1 MFRLLSL
8 DRLPGNELVMT
19 RELIANML
27 DVQRERVTEGATK
40 LQRARLIRYAR
51 GRITVI
57 DRLGLE
63 HRVWECYAVVN
74 TEYDRLLPIRE
85 AALRSLQILQCTS
98 TAQATPSRW

>member
-63 HRVWECYAVVN
+63 HRVWECYAVVK
-74 TEYDRLLPIRE
+74 TEYDRLLPMRE
-85 AALRSLQILQCTS
+85 AA
-98 TAQATPSRW
+98 